1 MASTFLTPDVIAKQA
16 LATLYENLCMV
27 PLVYTDVSRDFT
39 GAKVGDTV
47 NIRKPATFEA
57 KTFDRVAGIELQD
70 ATEENVPVKLD
81 KIADVSFAVTSEDMT
96 LRVEDFDTQL
106 LGPACEA
113 LAQKIDRE
121 VLALRSDITQVVGE
135 SDQDGFE
142 WTKPEALIE
151 AGRLLNIAKVPNSQR
166 HAVVGPTTHAN
177 WLNSSLLKQANHSG
191 DTIALRQGSIGSNLF
206 GFDAYMT
213 QNIDQ
218 PATSPT
224 VGQPTTEVGV
234 AFHQNAF
241 ALASAPL
248 ALPTD
253 NTWAAIENYRGISI
267 RVAKQYDITH
277 KKEIVSLDVL
287 YGVKTIDKNRAAL
300 IRGDLKS

>member
-1 MASTFLTPDVIAKQA
+1 MANTFLTPDVIAA
-16 LATLYENLCMV
+16 NAMATLYENLCMV
-27 PLVYTDVSRDFT
+27 PLVYTDVSSDFT
-39 GAKVGDTV
+39 KAKVGDTV

-70 ATEENVPVKLD
+70 ATEENIPVKLD

-96 LRVEDFDTQL
+96 LHLEDFDAQL
-106 LGPACEA
+106 LQPACEA

-121 VLALRSDITQVVGE
+121 LLKLRSDITQVVGE
-135 SDQDGFE
+135 STQSGFE
-142 WTKPEALIE
+142 WDKPEALIE
-151 AGRLLNIAKVPNSQR
+151 AGRLLNIAKVPTSQR
-166 HAVVGPTTHAN
+166 HAVVGPTTHAK
-177 WLNSSLLKQANHSG
+177 WLNSPLLKQADQSG
-191 DTIALRQGSIGSNLF
+191 ETAALRQGSIGRNLF

-213 QNIDQ
+213 QNIEQ
-218 PATSPT
+218 SAGTPA
-224 VGQPTTEVGV
+224 VGQPTTEVGI

-253 NTWAAIENYRGISI
+253 STWAAVQNYKGISI

-287 YGVKTIDKNRAAL
+287 YGVKTIDKNRAAI
-300 IRGDLKS
+300 IRGDLKK